1 MDNCISIKNVSF
13 KYDELNDFI
22 LRDVNINIKKGE
34 FVCIM
39 GGNGSGK
46 STLSKLINGIYE
58 LKVWRYIC

>member
-34 FVCIM
+34 CFYIKYII
-39 GGNGSGK
+39 SSIK
-46 STLSKLINGIYE
+46 KEKLYMLIRLVLRIE
-58 LKVWRYIC
+58 RIF